1 MLRLI
6 IFLLD
11 LVLIS
16 SMSTLMSGSATTVFK
31 LRLVILFTL
40 RGTLNAV
47 VAWQLKQTAET
58 PSKAIN
64 NLLQPILTPR
74 GDGCP
79 ICFDTVFRPHRISCN
94 HVFCRD
100 CALLMLAQRDT
111 CPLCLR
117 IPLPL
122 RKKHKAFS
130 LETVL
135 TALSILVFHWIRTFF
150 TFSLAYIAQCFWHLR
165 VPTSSEMMLAAMRTT
180 LHNALYLAVVDV
192 IHPIAW
198 ISSSPDKKAALAD
211 YIAAAYVFVVTLSY
225 DYAAWGYLAGLL
237 SLSRVSF
244 IAFVP
249 ELQ

>member
-11 LVLIS
+11 LVLMS
-16 SMSTLMSGSATTVFK
+16 SFSTLVSGSATTLFK
-31 LRLVILFTL
+31 LRLVIIFTL

-47 VAWQLKQTAET
+47 VAWQLKQTGGT

-64 NLLQPILTPR
+64 SLLQPTLAPQ
-74 GDGCP
+74 GDRCP
-79 ICFDTVFRPHRISCN
+79 ICFDKFFGPNRISCN

-117 IPLPL
+117 VPL
-122 RKKHKAFS
+122 RLRKNHKAFS
-130 LETVL
+130 LETILKV
-135 TALSILVFHWIRTFF
+135 LSILVFHWIRTFF

-165 VPTSSEMMLAAMRTT
+165 LPTSSEMMLAAMRTT

-211 YIAAAYVFVVTLSY
+211 YVAAVCVFVVTLSY
-225 DYAAWGYLAGLL
+225 DYAAWGYLAIFAGI
-237 SLSRVSF
+237 VSCQLYCF
-244 IAFVP
+244 RC
-249 ELQ
+249 